1 MKPSPWKWDKALD
14 AYSLSCDSTAEYLSA
29 CEYAYGKA
37 HHCRQSETGDYE
49 FCETNGYGAAERLLR
64 DGWPEGAEQA
74 AKMQA
79 RLVFAVAEANVAER
93 HVTYYDVAGE
103 EPDVGRYLAGEPEN
117 MLDFRL
123 EDVPA
128 FGRVAQVVFDGCVSA
143 GVKAK
148 HLMQAA
154 VIVGALIDSLEL
166 SGIRC
171 EFVVRYRH
179 RTVCNNDAGSIVAC
193 ELEHWV
199 KRANHPLDLAKV
211 VAAMHPSAFRRVAFR
226 WIECLNG
233 INGGYGSVDTSK
245 RKVEPGSVAIEM
257 AGLTPLLGD
266 EQKIDAWM
274 TAQRERLLA

>member
-1 MKPSPWKWDKALD
+1 
-14 AYSLSCDSTAEYLSA
+14 
-29 CEYAYGKA
+29 
-37 HHCRQSETGDYE
+37 
-49 FCETNGYGAAERLLR
+49 
-64 DGWPEGAEQA
+64 
-74 AKMQA
+74 
-79 RLVFAVAEANVAER
+79 
-93 HVTYYDVAGE
+93 
-103 EPDVGRYLAGEPEN
+103 
-117 MLDFRL
+117 MLDFRM

-143 GVKAK
+143 GVKAR

-166 SGIRC
+166 AGVRC

-179 RTVCNNDAGSIVAC
+179 SSVCKDDAGRRVDC

-211 VAAMHPSAFRRVAFR
+211 VAAMHPSSFRRVAFR

-233 INGGYGSVDTSK
+233 IDGGYGSVDTSK
-245 RKVEPGSVAIEM
+245 RNAETGSVAIRM
-257 AGLTPLLGD
+257 AELTPLLGN
-266 EQKIDAWM
+266 EKAINAWM